1 MAENFRHYR
10 PPGYRNPA
18 GLRGPKAALISRRAH
33 RACAMLAPL
42 NNARGAARRVL
53 ARAADQQRPPVAIAR
68 AGIRWGLA
76 TISPSHHGQ
85 IT

>member
-42 NNARGAARRVL
+42 NNARGPPAGSWPAP
-53 ARAADQQRPPVAIAR
+53 ADQQRPPVAIAR